1 MKGFSL
7 WKLVFSILVCE
18 AAGILGSLFTI
29 SAIPT
34 WYAILNKPTFSPP
47 NWIFAPVW
55 TILYLMMGISLYLV
69 WQKGIKTKGV
79 KNALSVFGLQL
90 ALNASWS
97 IVFFTGQSI
106 VGGLLIIVILWSLIL
121 ITILKF
127 LKISQTAAL
136 LLVPYLLWVS
146 FATILNFY
154 IFKLN

>member
-1 MKGFSL
+1 M
-7 WKLVFSILVCE
+7 VFSILICE
-18 AAGILGSLFTI
+18 AAGIVGSLFTI

-34 WYAILNKPTFSPP
+34 WYATLNKPIFNPP

-69 WQKGIKTKGV
+69 WTKRIKTKGV
-79 KNALSVFGLQL
+79 KSALSVFGLQL

-106 VGGLLIIVILWSLIL
+106 FGGLTIIVLLWFLIL

-127 LKISQTAAL
+127 FKISQTAAL

-146 FATILNFY
+146 FATVLNFY